1 MGGDGRL
8 PKRRSETKVM
18 AAKSSKQPLWFFA
31 ASEPTAVQADP
42 LKGEFFIGSSD
53 NELDDVLVA
62 SPIRES
68 VPMITIS
75 GRAWRRPSM

>member
-1 MGGDGRL
+1 
-8 PKRRSETKVM
+8 M

-42 LKGEFFIGSSD
+42 LMGEFVIGSSD

-62 SPIRES
+62 SPIREA